1 LKHCFIIW
9 FLLATGLLAA
19 CSADIDNSEPP
30 AELTIIEDQMKLELL
45 WRVDTLASS
54 NSASY
59 RLRPLIID
67 DLVYSID
74 TSGLIYE
81 IDLVSG
87 RKNWKYA
94 TRISAITGLSGNPET
109 IVATSKDGLVAAYR
123 LVEKG
128 LTPLWQIDLGTEIR
142 ATPVVDGSQVFV
154 RTVDGKLH
162 SLSIKNGNEQWVVS
176 RRVPALSLTGNSEP
190 LVTEELIF
198 SGFDDGS
205 LIAYDRENGKTVW
218 DVTISL
224 PSGRTE
230 VERLV
235 DLDGRFV
242 LSDGVIY
249 VSSFQGKLAAIQAIN
264 GDVLWAR
271 EFSSF
276 HAIAID
282 QDALYLSSD
291 NSHLW
296 SIDRRTGTA
305 LWKQDVLNA
314 RKVTAPTI
322 FKDKL
327 VVGDLD
333 GYLHWF
339 NKEDGSL
346 TGRIRA
352 TNARSYVQPQTW
364 QNTVLT
370 LDKYGLLVSV
380 SPSAPTTS
388 Y

>member
-1 LKHCFIIW
+1 MSHWLKIW
-9 FLLATGLLAA
+9 LLLAIGLLAA
-19 CSADIDNSEPP
+19 CGGDIDNSEPP
-30 AELTIIEDQMKLELL
+30 AELTIIDEQMKLEVL
-45 WRVDTLASS
+45 WRVDTLAPA
-54 NSASY
+54 NRASY
-59 RLRPLIID
+59 RMRPLILD

-74 TSGLIYE
+74 TSGLINE
-81 IDLVSG
+81 IEISNG

-94 TRISAITGLSGNPET
+94 TGIAAITGLSGNKGR
-109 IVATSKDGLVAAYR
+109 IVATSKDGAVAAYS
-123 LVEKG
+123 LLEDG
-128 LTPLWQIDLGTEIR
+128 LSPLWQVNIGTEIR

-154 RTVDGKLH
+154 RSVDGKLH
-162 SLSIKNGNEQWVVS
+162 SLSAEDGSEQWVVS
-176 RRVPALSLTGNSEP
+176 RRVPALSLTGSSEP
-190 LVTEELIF
+190 LVTEQLVF

-205 LIAYDRENGKTVW
+205 LIAYDRESGKTVW
-218 DVTISL
+218 ETTISL
-224 PSGRTE
+224 PTGRTE

-249 VSSFQGKLAAIQAIN
+249 VTSFQGKLAAVQAVS
-264 GDVLWAR
+264 GDLLWTR

-276 HAIAID
+276 QAIAID
-282 QDALYLSSD
+282 QNALYLSAD

-327 VVGDLD
+327 IVGDLD

-339 NKEDGSL
+339 KKEDGSL
-346 TGRIRA
+346 VGRIRA
-352 TNARSYVQPQTW
+352 TNGRSYVQPQTW
-364 QNTVLT
+364 QNSVLT

-380 SPSAPTTS
+380 SPRQ
-388 Y
+388 